1 MSFNLD
7 DVQVGG
13 TLRVGTGVC
22 PAVKDGDEGIN
33 GAVYAE
39 GPVVFGTQQ
48 AFPQEQAT
56 LMVARTTNNDP
67 DCEPA
72 DRSLWVKGNQ
82 RLEGDDGTGK
92 TLEITSGAG
101 MAIDI
106 NSGTSWIND
115 SGEAYFAIGS
125 GGMTLSERFKVAD
138 SKPVKPFD
146 IQHPSMDEG
155 NRLRYACIEG
165 PEAGVYYRG
174 RLKREK
180 EIYLPKYWKD
190 LVHINSITVQLQP
203 VGAHQDIIVK
213 RWDDEKIYL
222 QAKGGMPIDCF
233 YHIYAERKD
242 VNPLIVEYKGNE
254 FDDYPDPKY
263 NDPQYNTG
271 QNIITT

>member
-39 GPVVFGTQQ
+39 GPVEFGDQQ

-56 LMVARTTNNDP
+56 LMVARTTNKDP

-72 DRSLWVKGNQ
+72 DRSLYVKGNTFM
-82 RLEGDDGTGK
+82 EGDDGTSNALNVSGD
-92 TLEITSGAG
+92 TNVTGNSHVTGNITTGGDLTVGGFASWSGS
-101 MAIDI
+101 I
-106 NSGTSWIND
+106 
-115 SGEAYFAIGS
+115 
-125 GGMTLSERFKVAD
+125 VATT
-138 SKPVKPFD
+138 KLFD
-146 IQHPSMDEG
+146 IEHPVDGEG
-155 NRLRYACIEG
+155 TRLAHGCLEG
-165 PEAGVYYRG
+165 PELGVYCRG

-180 EIYLPKYWKD
+180 EIYLPKYWKG
-190 LVHINSITVQLQP
+190 LVHTNSISVQLQP
-203 VGAHQDIIVK
+203 VGAHQDIIIK

-233 YHIYAERKD
+233 YHVYAERKD
-242 VNPLIVEYKGNE
+242 TPALTVEYKGE
-254 FDDYPDPKY
+254 KGDAPKGDTYP
-263 NDPQYNTG
+263 
-271 QNIITT
+271 NIITT